1 MVRAYSGESHNA
13 LPREEG
19 ELGDRWGSGEA
30 LITKVEMFSEDKV
43 SSLFRTGKP
52 MRIRVHFDA
61 PTPISDAVVG
71 VRITHLHGMNVW
83 GSNTKRKGVQI
94 PRLFGTGHVDLDI
107 DSLPLLEGTYDLTV
121 ALSDIAEVSPFDHW
135 EKRIRFDV
143 HQHDTFDEGTVN
155 IVGRWTV

>member
-1 MVRAYSGESHNA
+1 
-13 LPREEG
+13 
-19 ELGDRWGSGEA
+19 
-30 LITKVEMFSEDKV
+30 
-43 SSLFRTGKP
+43 

-107 DSLPLLEGTYDLTV
+107 DSLPLLQGTYDLTV
-121 ALSDIAEVSPFDHW
+121 ALSDVAEVSPFDHW

-155 IVGRWTV
+155 IHGSWTV